1 MTRVPG
7 SSGCLKN
14 MDPSGTRKKCLR
26 EKKKSME
33 KAERGKFCSVIEST
47 GRWGMKAK

>member
-1 MTRVPG
+1 MFEEHGPFRNEEKMFKG
-7 SSGCLKN
+7 E
-14 MDPSGTRKKCLR
+14 KK
-26 EKKKSME
+26 EKKSME